1 MILLDHL
8 QLIFL
13 QIYYQIINKMEV
25 IYNKFI
31 PFNGFYAM
39 TIIKWIFIRDKN
51 KRYAGTNKY
60 NRMIRHESIHE
71 QQILDFTPTVF
82 PNWLRYTIGSI
93 CFYLLYGF
101 EWLFKLIPCL
111 ITKKSTYRSL
121 CAEQEAH
128 ENEDNLNYLESRPKL
143 SWLKKIFT
151 LV

>member
-1 MILLDHL
+1 M
-8 QLIFL
+8 
-13 QIYYQIINKMEV
+13 KV

-31 PFNGFYAM
+31 PPKGFYAI
-39 TIIKWIFIRDKN
+39 TVIKWIFVRDKYKHLNGSSIYN
-51 KRYAGTNKY
+51 K
-60 NRMIRHESIHE
+60 MINHESIHE
-71 QQILDFTPTVF
+71 QQILDFTPEAF
-82 PNWLRYTIGSI
+82 PSWLRYIIGSI

-111 ITKKSTYRSL
+111 ITKRSTYRSL
-121 CAEQEAH
+121 CAEQEAY